1 MKVVKRKG
9 ELQDVKFDKAEI
21 IKAIQNYDQNNF
33 NIENYYKVFFNI
45 IDSLGSGKTQNII
58 VKDKTYLHKKHSSH
72 QLGRFHLE
80 LIIKSEELSKY
91 NKIQATKKIYK
102 ILDEEIKKHIHSL
115 QILIN

>member
-1 MKVVKRKG
+1 MEVNELILTVKAK
-9 ELQDVKFDKAEI
+9 
-21 IKAIQNYDQNNF
+21 
-33 NIENYYKVFFNI
+33 IEKNI
-45 IDSLGSGKTQNII
+45 ITQNII

-72 QLGRFHLE
+72 QPGRFHLE

-102 ILDEEIKKHIHSL
+102 ILDEELKKYIHSI